1 MRIQEYLTCAIQNI
15 HVLIKYLT
23 APKKRIVAKALA
35 VKTVFMEELSPFI
48 VAMSGAFCGQR
59 CH

>member
-15 HVLIKYLT
+15 HVLIKHLT
-23 APKKRIVAKALA
+23 TPKKSIAAKALA
-35 VKTVFMEELSPFI
+35 VKTAFMEALSPLI
-48 VAMSGAFCGQR
+48 AAMSNAFCGQR